1 MNVTVREKLPGL
13 WQSCLFAAI
22 VGMRFAARQEGLAL
36 NQIVGTLTGSALQG
50 PVRYA
55 VGERDTRPWG
65 TWEVLA
71 TGVGY
76 TLKRIVVNPGARLS
90 LQYHEFRAEH
100 WTVVQGS
107 AQAEIDGVTHPL
119 SAGEHIFIPLGAHH
133 RICNPGEGPLVFIEV
148 QTGEYLD
155 EHDIIRVQDDYGRK

>member
-1 MNVTVREKLPGL
+1 V
-13 WQSCLFAAI
+13 AH
-22 VGMRFAARQEGLAL
+22 
-36 NQIVGTLTGSALQG
+36 LTGSAVLG

-55 VGERDTRPWG
+55 VGERDVRPWG

-100 WTVVQGS
+100 WTVVQGC
-107 AQAEIDGVTHPL
+107 AEAEIDGVCHAL
-119 SAGEHIFIPLGAHH
+119 AAGEHLFVPLRSAH
-133 RICNPGEGPLVFIEV
+133 RIRNTGSEPMVFIEV
-148 QTGEYLD
+148 QTGTYLD
-155 EHDIIRVQDDYGRK
+155 EHDIVRLSDDYGRK

>member
-1 MNVTVREKLPGL
+1 
-13 WQSCLFAAI
+13 
-22 VGMRFAARQEGLAL
+22 
-36 NQIVGTLTGSALQG
+36 
-50 PVRYA
+50 VRYA

-71 TGVGY
+71 TGAGY

-100 WTVVQGS
+100 WTLVQGC
-107 AQAEIDGVTHPL
+107 AEAEVDGVSHPL
-119 SAGEHIFIPLGAHH
+119 VAGEHIFIPLGAHH
-133 RICNPGEGPLVFIEV
+133 RIRNTGAGPLVFIEV

>member
-1 MNVTVREKLPGL
+1 
-13 WQSCLFAAI
+13 
-22 VGMRFAARQEGLAL
+22 L
-36 NQIVGTLTGSALQG
+36 NQIVGQLSGVALRG

-76 TLKRIVVNPGARLS
+76 TLKRIVVNPGQRLS
-90 LQYHEFRAEH
+90 LQYHEFRSEH
-100 WTVVQGS
+100 WTVVQGT
-107 AQAEIDGVTHPL
+107 AEAEIDGVVHRVPAGGHVHVPL
-119 SAGEHIFIPLGAHH
+119 RAPH
-133 RICNPGEGPLVFIEV
+133 RIRNLGEGPLVVIEV

-155 EHDIIRVQDDYGRK
+155 EHDITRIADDYGRQ

>member
-1 MNVTVREKLPGL
+1 MNQL
-13 WQSCLFAAI
+13 
-22 VGMRFAARQEGLAL
+22 VGQLSGVAL
-36 NQIVGTLTGSALQG
+36 RG

-76 TLKRIVVNPGARLS
+76 TLKRIVVNPGQRLS

-100 WTVVQGS
+100 WTVVQGT
-107 AQAEIDGVTHPL
+107 AEAEIDGVVHRVPAGGHVHVPL
-119 SAGEHIFIPLGAHH
+119 RAPH
-133 RICNPGEGPLVFIEV
+133 RIRNLGEGPLVVIEV

-155 EHDIIRVQDDYGRK
+155 EHDIIRIADDYGRK